1 MSLGINIL
9 GEAHISDLVSLG
21 EQTNSNHAPSS
32 TKPVNTGGA
41 YSIVNPEKL
50 NCWNLIRYLP
60 LNAN

>member
-1 MSLGINIL
+1 MSLGIIIL